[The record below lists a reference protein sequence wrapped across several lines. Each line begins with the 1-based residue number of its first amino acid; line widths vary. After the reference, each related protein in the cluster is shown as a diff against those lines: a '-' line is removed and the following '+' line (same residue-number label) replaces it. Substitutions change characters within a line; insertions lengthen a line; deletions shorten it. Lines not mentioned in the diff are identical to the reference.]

1 MKNDNWNESAN
12 VVNSDLH
19 FYKVTKIFKS
29 FCEESIDELNREET
43 GTVRHYVW
51 LSTTIQD
58 KSNVIKPH
66 YDTLKN
72 HHSHVRDSL
81 YISLFNSLFKKV
93 LFEAS

>member
-43 GTVRHYVW
+43 GTVRHYV
-51 LSTTIQD
+51 
-58 KSNVIKPH
+58 
-66 YDTLKN
+66 
-72 HHSHVRDSL
+72 
-81 YISLFNSLFKKV
+81 
-93 LFEAS
+93 